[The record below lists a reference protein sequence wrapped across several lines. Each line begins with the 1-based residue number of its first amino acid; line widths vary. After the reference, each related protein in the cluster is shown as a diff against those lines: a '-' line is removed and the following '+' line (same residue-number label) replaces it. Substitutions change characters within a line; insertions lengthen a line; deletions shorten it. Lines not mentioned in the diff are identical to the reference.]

1 MKGYIIPVIAALS
14 LSACSSLPFSGKDK
28 QPPIKVGGMDVPS
41 WFLSVPEDTQD
52 SIYAVGTGHSD
63 DMQFSIDKAMHEAK
77 VGLADK
83 IAARTTAEVKTYVTD
98 SGKGGQSLST
108 RKSTKLAKSGYQN
121 VDVSDY
127 VVEHR
132 MVIMDGS
139 FYRTFIQM
147 SIDPSDRSV
156 VNTNSFNSKDDEVA
170 TKALENF

>member
-1 MKGYIIPVIAALS
+1 
-14 LSACSSLPFSGKDK
+14 
-28 QPPIKVGGMDVPS
+28 
-41 WFLSVPEDTQD
+41 
-52 SIYAVGTGHSD
+52 
-63 DMQFSIDKAMHEAK
+63 MHEAK